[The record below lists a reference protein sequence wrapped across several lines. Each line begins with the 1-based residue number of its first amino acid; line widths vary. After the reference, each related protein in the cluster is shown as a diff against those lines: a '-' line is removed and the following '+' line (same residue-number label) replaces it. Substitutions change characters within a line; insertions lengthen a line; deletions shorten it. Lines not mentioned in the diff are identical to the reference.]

1 MESREPTRQPNRGPF
16 ILLASLIVAAAIIA
30 GALIVVNAMNDAN
43 RTERCND
50 LKDSINDGSPSF
62 VFDMEEGEEL
72 GCDWAK

>member
-1 MESREPTRQPNRGPF
+1 VENKEPTQQPHRGPF

-43 RTERCND
+43 RTQRCNE
-50 LKDSINDGSPSF
+50 LRDSMNDGSPSF
-62 VFDMEEGEEL
+62 VFDIAEAEEM